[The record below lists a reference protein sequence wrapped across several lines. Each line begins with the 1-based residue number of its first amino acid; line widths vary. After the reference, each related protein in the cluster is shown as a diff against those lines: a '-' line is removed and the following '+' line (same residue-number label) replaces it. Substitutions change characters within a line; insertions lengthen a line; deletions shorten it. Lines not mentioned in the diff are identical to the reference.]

1 MFATCEAQD
10 TPGGGPGRRRA
21 RPAEAAQRCAC
32 FLPSESGCAVCSFMA
47 SGRCGSVCE
56 VYWLVS
62 LWCEECQD
70 PTSNIRQRLFA
81 LVEVVE
87 ENLDGTTLH
96 SIVLGHDEINDCR
109 SCAYKQ

>member
-1 MFATCEAQD
+1 VRHKIHLAEGLDGGERAQQKQHSD
-10 TPGGGPGRRRA
+10 AHVSSRA
-21 RPAEAAQRCAC
+21 K
-32 FLPSESGCAVCSFMA
+32 SGCAVCSFMA

-56 VYWLVS
+56 VYWPVS

-96 SIVLGHDEINDCR
+96 SIVLGPDEINDCR